1 MRLRIS
7 MWRVGNLANETFTYI
22 KTLCSNGPR
31 YIFERLFILQ
41 DFVDPN
47 IDLKLEHMY
56 RIKREEGACL
66 SQMCK

>member
-1 MRLRIS
+1 
-7 MWRVGNLANETFTYI
+7 MWRVGNLANDTFIYI
-22 KTLCSNGPR
+22 KTLCFNGPR
-31 YIFERLFILQ
+31 CIFERLFILQ

-56 RIKREEGACL
+56 RIKREEGVCL